1 MLCILFTAKSV
12 YLIGMGTGYIQSEEA
27 LYRSPLGVHQIAFE
41 FAVHFMTEFVPC
53 AMLIFFTRS
62 ESSTSSQRS
71 TPVGGSFAS
80 NNGKQPATPSVAFR
94 GRASSNNSTNNSST
108 ASSHN
113 LNSHFNDD
121 VSSGV
126 GGYQYQVR

>member
-27 LYRSPLGVHQIAFE
+27 QYRSPLGVHHIAFE
-41 FAVHFMTEFVPC
+41 FAVHFTTEFVPC

-62 ESSTSSQRS
+62 DSSTSSQRS
-71 TPVGGSFAS
+71 TPVNG
-80 NNGKQPATPSVAFR
+80 NNKQPATPSVAFR

-113 LNSHFNDD
+113 LNTHFNDE
-121 VSSGV
+121 VGSGH
-126 GGYQYQVR
+126 GGYQYQVRLYSS